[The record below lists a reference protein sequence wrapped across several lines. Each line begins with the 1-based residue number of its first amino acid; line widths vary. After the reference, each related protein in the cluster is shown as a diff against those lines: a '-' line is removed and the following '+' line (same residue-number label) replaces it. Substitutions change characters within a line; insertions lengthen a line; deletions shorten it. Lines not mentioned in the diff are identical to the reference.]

1 MADQFTDKTVNVD
14 QLEVQIAA
22 LGLTGYKGIARSHGA
37 NIEVRAD
44 TLNDSDKARVQAV
57 IDAHTPAV
65 VKTVAT
71 LRGEAIDA
79 ITTVANV
86 KAFLREWLR

>member
-1 MADQFTDKTVNVD
+1 MADQFADKVVNVD
-14 QLEVQIAA
+14 QLDEQITA
-22 LGLTGYKGIARSHGA
+22 LGLAGYKGIARSHGN

-44 TLNDSDKARVQAV
+44 ALSDSDKARVQAV

-79 ITTVANV
+79 ITTVASV